1 MNARIPM
8 VAAAA
13 AAVLVLWLLW
23 SGDSGSDLASV
34 RAGAVAGGEAA
45 YVGQPWRRPAL
56 LGRLSAEAVALR
68 TWAVRYGEAAELE
81 RSGMVAEGVRL
92 AQAHRQVLARL
103 IPLDPRQALAE
114 ALPVLLRQHMPE
126 EVLRSLEERV
136 SGEGGFGVLCQ
147 GGGSDGRK
155 PLRRVVTL
163 DDGREYEA
171 HVYGRRSQQ
180 RTMERTVFHGI
191 AIDGQ
196 LALSHEPVRWMD
208 AGEVIPEAAARGG
221 EYELAG
227 QMVKT
232 GARPAVV
239 SRGHPAVEAAGRI
252 IPLAEGGHAVAMAEG
267 ILAREGTAGGPV
279 PPSGPVPRSWTEGVR
294 TVLVIRASF
303 PDQPQ
308 DPQSDLGVYGMMK
321 SVNDFFMESSRGR
334 LALATTVSPL
344 IQLPKPAAWYAVNDS
359 ASALKLLADARAAA
373 AAAGFDWK
381 HYDLEV
387 VRYDGASG
395 GFNGQAYIGSRGC
408 WLKQSNVMIAAHE
421 LSHNLGLW
429 HANFWFT
436 GGESVAGS
444 GSNEEYGHVF
454 ETMGNVDQPYPFAAP
469 HLAMLQWLP
478 GPLVAGAGGS
488 GAFRIHAIDSPG
500 FPDPGLAYA
509 LKVRKDPA
517 RDYWLEFRQPKS
529 RYPASFSDG
538 AMVSW
543 GPWGDSYNPTTA
555 WGSNGGAQM
564 LDMTP
569 GSPDGKNDSILLPGR
584 TWADEDAGL
593 TVTVLGKGRTVPE
606 SLDVVVQRGP
616 FHGNRVP
623 VVRIESAGPT
633 VAVGAAAMFRAVA
646 SDPDG
651 DPVVYAWDFG
661 NGAYG
666 PNQAEVSRTWPTA
679 GRYSVRCTV
688 SDMKGGAA
696 SAVVPVTVGAT
707 AELVVSGAVRGPS
720 GEPLRGIR
728 VSGSQTGSPTRMTES
743 DSDGRYWL
751 SGLIPGAVT
760 VRAVDP
766 LWSFTASSAMPMTL
780 SGDVAALDFAAVRRP
795 ALEVS
800 LKSGDCGEGGPA
812 GVVRF
817 TRRHMPLSGPLEF
830 RIYAGGSAGLEDCDF
845 LPAEVVDAGNLKFTI
860 PSGQEFL
867 DVRVQA
873 VDDAEAEGPETVELH
888 LLDGVGYVPQGLA
901 TATVT
906 LGDNDSEQPLV
917 SLRVTG
923 DTAAE
928 GGEAAGIAV
937 RRTGSVA
944 SALVVNLQW
953 QGSAEEGRDFLVEP
967 SPVVIPAGDASAVVR
982 VRAIQDEES
991 EGLEDAVVSVAPAA
1005 HYLRS
1010 RTEGAAALVLRDD
1023 DLPMVSLT
1031 VPDASASEAG
1041 RDPGIILISRSGST
1055 RQPLE
1060 VGYALGGSA
1069 MHGIDYAALSG
1080 SVTIPAGSASAAV
1093 TVVPVDDAM
1102 GELADTVVLHLV
1114 SAPGYGVGGVATGTV
1129 TISDDDLPRIEVVV
1143 QDGSVAETGDAGVFR
1158 LVARGSGN
1166 GSVAVKYALSGT
1178 AVAGVD
1184 YAALPGVINV
1194 PVGGVAE
1201 LVVTPLQDTESEDGE
1216 TVVLNLLEDPA
1227 WTLAVERSA
1236 MIEIADDEKP
1246 GVAVHGEFPEV
1257 NEEAGSLR
1265 FWVRRRASSSVP
1277 LTVPLVWGG
1286 TAVAGQDYSGA
1297 PATATIPPGAAG
1309 VWVTVSLT
1317 NDTAAEGA
1325 ETLVLSVGP
1334 SADCGVSGA
1343 PATVWIVDNDAS
1355 SLASFSF
1362 AQPTAVI
1369 AESGG
1374 TAEVT
1379 VRLSATLPREAS
1391 VGCIIEGGSTHP
1403 GIDHGFKETRLV
1415 FAAGERTKTIMI
1427 PVQDDGYVEGDEVL
1441 ALRLVN
1447 AAGARV
1453 SSSAGVFRLT
1463 IADDDV
1469 AVAVPFVQFAAAD
1482 STVIEGSADAGM
1494 GLVLLS
1500 APQPAPVRVNWRVT
1514 GGTAGSLD
1522 YAPGSGVLEFAPGET
1537 AKPIPLTVLDDALV
1551 ESSETVVL
1559 AIEGPSSP
1567 VVTGA
1572 RLVHTV
1578 TIRDNDD
1585 RIVTVTATG
1594 RAGEDGSA
1602 GAFAV
1607 KRQSVSVAQA
1617 LTVNLAV
1624 GGTAQ
1629 PGIDV
1634 TAVPSTVTIPAG
1646 AAEFVFSVAG
1656 LDDVL
1661 VDPDEFLRVS
1671 VLPSV
1676 NYVVGSAVSADLPVD
1691 DDERGVWLRSSDPRG
1706 AEPGKNA
1713 VLTLERTGPVD
1724 TAVTV
1729 PLVVTGTAVAGE
1741 DYATLPAGVGF
1752 AAGQRHAEVEVR
1764 ILNDDVAEPREESLV
1779 ALGTA
1784 DGFVAGPERAVLI
1797 SIADDDLPEPPAV
1810 KIVSPREDIVRLAEG
1825 AALLLEA
1832 EVGGTSVPNV
1842 PVRWS
1847 LVSGPAAVTFGDA
1860 DAPATAVRFAAL
1872 GIYEI
1877 RVSAG
1882 QGLLSSEDRVTVE
1895 VEQSAFRLDRLG
1907 TVLPNPSLDGSGSD
1921 WEMTSAGGG
1930 ISSSTNDSGAMAW
1943 RLVQGD
1949 FTVIAKLGSVGP
1961 SGQAGPSA
1969 RCGVMVRSGM
1979 EAGAR
1984 HVFASAT
1991 PTRLSLVYRYRDG
2004 EAGNSESM
2012 DFAVPVPRWVRI
2024 ERQGNVFITAHSGNG
2039 VHWSYYGPPLYVE
2052 MPDAVPVGLAVT
2064 SGLTVSSVTASFTD
2078 FAIHRSGRTV
2088 AWPDAGPASLTV
2100 PVGELLLGGVVHG
2113 GSSGISVQWS
2123 MLSGPAPAEF
2133 RDDLDAL
2140 TTVLLPVAGEYRL
2153 RLTVTDG
2160 GVQTFDDIVINATS
2174 RLEAWRAE
2182 AFGPEAGNPAVAGD
2196 EADPDAD
2203 GYGNLVEYLL
2213 ASDPRNPSARPETSH
2228 DITGTD
2234 RLIVRWEERADA
2246 IEVEAVPESGDDLA
2260 GWTAAGF
2267 AVRTESGAPGMVR
2280 RVAELDVSGRPRVL
2294 VQLRV
2299 RKRGAGPQT
2308 P

>member
-1 MNARIPM
+1 ML
-8 VAAAA
+8 AAAA
-13 AAVLVLWLLW
+13 AAVFVLWLLW
-23 SGDSGSDLASV
+23 SGESGSHSASG
-34 RAGAVAGGEAA
+34 RAGPVAAGEASS
-45 YVGQPWRRPAL
+45 GGPSWQRPGL
-56 LGRLSAEAVALR
+56 MGRLSAEAVALR
-68 TWAVRYGEAAELE
+68 NWAVRHGEAAEPA

-103 IPLDPRQALAE
+103 IPLDPRQALVE
-114 ALPVLLRQHMPE
+114 ALPVVLRQQMPE

-136 SGEGGFGVLCQ
+136 SGEGSFGVLCQ

-155 PLRRVVTL
+155 PLRRIVML
-163 DDGREYEA
+163 DDGRAYEA
-171 HVYGRRSQQ
+171 HVYGRRSLQQ
-180 RTMERTVFHGI
+180 TMERTVFHGI

-208 AGEVIPEAAARGG
+208 SGELIPEAAARGG
-221 EYELAG
+221 EYEVAG
-227 QMVKT
+227 QIVKT

-239 SRGHPAVEAAGRI
+239 SRGHPAVEVAGRI
-252 IPLAEGGHAVAMAEG
+252 VPLAEGGHAVAMAEG

-294 TVLVIRASF
+294 TVLVIRACF

-308 DPQSDLGVYGMMK
+308 DPQSDLSVYAVMK

-344 IQLPKPAAWYAVNDS
+344 IQLPKPAAWYAAND
-359 ASALKLLADARAAA
+359 APGAVGLLNDARAAA
-373 AAAGFDWK
+373 KAAGFDWK
-381 HYDLEV
+381 HFDLEA

-395 GFNGQAYIGSRGC
+395 TFNGQAYVGGRGC
-408 WLKQSNVMIAAHE
+408 WLKSSAVYVAAHE
-421 LSHNLGLW
+421 FGHNLGLW
-429 HANFWFT
+429 HANFWNT

-444 GSNEEYGHVF
+444 GTNEEYGHVF
-454 ETMGNVDQPYPFAAP
+454 DVMGTSGLPHPLAAP
-469 HLAMLQWLP
+469 HQAMLQWLP
-478 GPLVAGAGGS
+478 GQLVADAIGS
-488 GAFRIHAIDSPG
+488 GAYRFHAIDAAG
-500 FPDPGLAYA
+500 FSDPGLSYA
-509 LKVRKDPA
+509 LKLRKDPE
-517 RDYWLEFRQPKS
+517 RDYWLEFRQAKS
-529 RYPASFSDG
+529 GYPASLNDG

-543 GPWGDSYNPTTA
+543 GPWGDVLNASSV

-569 GSPDGKNDSILLPGR
+569 GSPDGKNDSVLLPGR

-606 SLDVVVQRGP
+606 SLDVVVLRGP
-616 FHGNRVP
+616 FDGNRVP
-623 VVRIESAGPT
+623 VLRIESAGPT
-633 VAVGAAAMFRAVA
+633 ATLGAAAVFRAVA

-651 DPVVYAWDFG
+651 DPLVYAWDFG

-666 PNQAEVSRTWPTA
+666 PNQAEVSRTWSAA

-688 SDMKGGAA
+688 SDMKGGLA
-696 SAVVPVTVGAT
+696 SAVVPVTVGTT
-707 AELVVSGAVRGPS
+707 AELVVSGEVRGPS

-728 VSGSQTGSPTRMTES
+728 ISGTQTGSPARMTES
-743 DSDGRYWL
+743 DSEGRYWL
-751 SGLIPGAVT
+751 SGLVAGAVT

-766 LWSFTASSAMPMTL
+766 LWSFTASSGMPVTL

-800 LKSGDCGEGGPA
+800 LLSGECGEGGSA

-830 RIYAGGSAGLEDCDF
+830 RILAGGSAGLEDYDF
-845 LPAEVVDAGNLKFTI
+845 LPAEVADAGNLKFTI
-860 PSGQEFL
+860 PSGQEYL

-873 VDDAEAEGPETVELH
+873 IDDAEAEGPETVEVH

-901 TATVT
+901 GATVT
-906 LGDNDSEQPLV
+906 IGDNDSELPLV
-917 SLRVTG
+917 SLRVVAN
-923 DTAAE
+923 TAAE
-928 GGEAAGIAV
+928 GGAAAGIEV
-937 RRTGSVA
+937 RRTGSLA
-944 SALVVNLQW
+944 DALVVNLQW
-953 QGSAEEGRDFLVEP
+953 QGSAEEGRDFRVDP

-982 VRAIQDEES
+982 VHGIEDEEA
-991 EGLEDAVVSVAPAA
+991 EGLEDAVATVALSAR
-1005 HYLRS
+1005 YLRS
-1010 RTEGAAALVLRDD
+1010 RTAGTAALVLRDD

-1041 RDPGIILISRSGST
+1041 RDPGIFLISRSGST

-1080 SVTIPAGSASAAV
+1080 SVTIPAGSESAVV

-1102 GELADTVVLHLV
+1102 GELANTVVLHLV

-1129 TISDDDLPRIEVVV
+1129 TIADDDLPRIEVTV
-1143 QDGSVAETGDAGVFR
+1143 QDGTVAETGDAGVFR
-1158 LVARGSGN
+1158 LAARGSGSGN
-1166 GSVAVKYALSGT
+1166 VVVKYRLSGT
-1178 AVAGVD
+1178 AMEGVD
-1184 YAALPGVINV
+1184 YAALPGVISV
-1194 PVGGVAE
+1194 PMGGTVD
-1201 LVVTPLQDTESEDGE
+1201 LVVTPLQDAESEDGE
-1216 TVVLNLLEDPA
+1216 TVILDLLEDPA

-1246 GVAVHGEFPEV
+1246 GVAVHAEFPEV
-1257 NEEAGSLR
+1257 DEEAGSLR
-1265 FWVRRRASSSVP
+1265 FWVRRRSSLPVP

-1297 PATATIPPGAAG
+1297 PATATIPSGASG
-1309 VWVTVSLT
+1309 VWVMVALT

-1334 SADCGVSGA
+1334 TADCGASGG
-1343 PATVWIVDNDAS
+1343 PATVWIVDNDAA

-1362 AQPTAVI
+1362 AQPAVVI
-1369 AESGG
+1369 SESGG
-1374 TAEVT
+1374 VAEVT
-1379 VRLSATLPREAS
+1379 VRLSATLPGEAS
-1391 VGCIIEGGSTHP
+1391 VGCLIEGGSTHP
-1403 GIDHGFKETRLV
+1403 GVDHGFTETRLV

-1427 PVQDDGYVEGDEVL
+1427 PVKDDRYVEGDEVL

-1453 SSSAGVFRLT
+1453 SSSAGIFRLT

-1482 STVIEGSADAGM
+1482 ATVIEGTAEAAM

-1500 APQPAPVRVNWRVT
+1500 APQPVSVRVNWRVS
-1514 GGTAGSLD
+1514 GGTAGSQD
-1522 YAPGSGVLEFAPGET
+1522 YGPASGVLEFAPGET
-1537 AKPIPLTVLDDALV
+1537 AKQIPLAVLDDPLV

-1559 AIEGPSSP
+1559 VLEAPSPP
-1567 VVTGA
+1567 VVAGS

-1585 RIVTVTATG
+1585 RIVSVTVAG
-1594 RAGEDGSA
+1594 RASENGSA
-1602 GAFAV
+1602 GTFAV
-1607 KRQSVSVAQA
+1607 KRQSVSLAQS

-1624 GGTAQ
+1624 SGPAQ

-1656 LDDVL
+1656 LDDAL
-1661 VDPDEFLRVS
+1661 VDPDEFVRLS

-1676 NYVVGSAVSADLPVD
+1676 NYVVGTAASADLPVD
-1691 DDERGVWLRSSDPRG
+1691 DDERGVWLRCSDPRG
-1706 AEPGKNA
+1706 AEQGKNV

-1729 PLVVTGTAVAGE
+1729 PLVVTGTAVADE
-1741 DYATLPAGVGF
+1741 DYAAIPAGVGF
-1752 AAGQRHAEVEVR
+1752 AAGQRHAELEVR
-1764 ILNDDVAEPREESLV
+1764 ILNDDVAEPREELLV

-1784 DGFVAGPERAVLI
+1784 DGFAAGTERAVLV
-1797 SIADDDLPEPPAV
+1797 SIADDDLPEPAAV
-1810 KIVSPREDIVRLAEG
+1810 KIVSPREDMVRLAGG

-1832 EVGGTSVPNV
+1832 EVEGTSAANA

-1847 LVSGPAAVTFGDA
+1847 LVSGPAAATFGDA
-1860 DAPATAVRFAAL
+1860 DSPATTVRFSAS

-1882 QGLLSSEDRVTVE
+1882 QGSLGSEDRVTVE
-1895 VEQSAFRLDRLG
+1895 VEQSAFRLDRIG
-1907 TVLPNPSLDGSGSD
+1907 TVLPNPSLSGSGTN
-1921 WEMTSAGGG
+1921 WQMTSAGGG
-1930 ISSSTNDSGAMAW
+1930 ISSGTNDSGAMAW

-1991 PTRLSLVYRYRDG
+1991 PTRLSLVCRFRDG
-2004 EAGNSESM
+2004 EAGSSQSM
-2012 DFAVPVPRWVRI
+2012 DFAVPVPRLLRI
-2024 ERQGNVFITAHSGNG
+2024 ERRGNVFITAHSGNG
-2039 VHWSYYGPPLYVE
+2039 AHWSFHGPPLYVD
-2052 MPDAVPVGLAVT
+2052 MPEAVPVGLAVT
-2064 SGLTVSSVTASFTD
+2064 SGVATASVTASFTD
-2078 FAIHRSGRTV
+2078 VAIHRSGRTV

-2100 PVGELLLGGVVHG
+2100 PLGELLLGGVING
-2113 GSSGISVQWS
+2113 GSDGMPAQWS

-2133 RDDLDAL
+2133 RDADDAL
-2140 TTVLLPVAGEYRL
+2140 TAVLLTAAGEYRL

-2182 AFGPEAGNPAVAGD
+2182 TFGADAGNPAVAGD
-2196 EADPDAD
+2196 NADPDAD

-2213 ASDPRNPSARPETSH
+2213 ASDPRNPAARPEIAHEGINGIDGLT
-2228 DITGTD
+2228 
-2234 RLIVRWEERADA
+2234 VRWEERADA
-2246 IEVEAVPESGDDLA
+2246 IEVEAVPESGDDLV

-2267 AVRTESGAPGMVR
+2267 SVRSEAGAPGMVR
-2280 RVAELDVSGRPRVL
+2280 RVAELDVTGRPRVL

-2299 RKRGAGPQT
+2299 RKRGDGPQT